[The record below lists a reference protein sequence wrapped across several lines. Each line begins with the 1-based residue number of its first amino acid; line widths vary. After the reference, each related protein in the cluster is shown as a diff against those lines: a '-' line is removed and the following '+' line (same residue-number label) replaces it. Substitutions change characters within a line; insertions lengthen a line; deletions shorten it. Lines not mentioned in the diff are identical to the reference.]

1 MAGQTQQ
8 GGYRVQKGGMA
19 AEADKLDRAGDD
31 AGDIGAALQEQLCY
45 TPDALG
51 GSDSGPAFNNF
62 SAAWQAEAKVLESA
76 LHELADKVRISKANY
91 HGADIQAM
99 NDLQAG
105 GGGLTTMP
113 APAPAGSVPGIGMRT
128 MPAPGPPPPGSPPV
142 GLADFG

>member
-8 GGYRVQKGGMA
+8 GGYRVQKSGMD

-31 AGDIGAALQEQLCY
+31 VGDIGAALQEQLCY

-62 SAAWQAEAKVLESA
+62 SEAWQAEAKVLESA

-91 HGADIQAM
+91 HGADVSTM
-99 NDLQAG
+99 NELQASG

-113 APAPAGSVPGIGMRT
+113 APAPAGPAPGMRT
-128 MPAPGPPPPGSPPV
+128 MPAAGSPPV

>member
-8 GGYRVQKGGMA
+8 GGYRVQKSGMD

-31 AGDIGAALQEQLCY
+31 TGDIGAALQEQLCY

-62 SAAWQAEAKVLESA
+62 SEAWQAEAKVLESA
-76 LHELADKVRISKANY
+76 LHELADKVRVSKANY
-91 HGADIQAM
+91 HGADVQSM
-99 NDLQAG
+99 HGLQAS

-113 APAPAGSVPGIGMRT
+113 APAPAGSAPGVRA
-128 MPAPGPPPPGSPPV
+128 MPAPGPPPPGSQPV

>member
-1 MAGQTQQ
+1 MAEQAQQ
-8 GGYRVQKGGMA
+8 GGYRVQKSGMD

-51 GSDSGPAFNNF
+51 GSDSGPAFNDF

-91 HGADIQAM
+91 HGADVQSM
-99 NDLQAG
+99 NDLQAS

-113 APAPAGSVPGIGMRT
+113 APAPAGAAPGVRT
-128 MPAPGPPPPGSPPV
+128 MPAPGSPPV

>member
-8 GGYRVQKGGMA
+8 GGYRVQKSGMD

-31 AGDIGAALQEQLCY
+31 TGDIGAALQEQLCY

-51 GSDSGPAFNNF
+51 GSDSGPAFNHF
-62 SAAWQAEAKVLESA
+62 SEAWQAEAKVLESA
-76 LHELADKVRISKANY
+76 LHELADKVRVSKANY
-91 HGADIQAM
+91 HGADVQSM
-99 NDLQAG
+99 NDLQAS

-113 APAPAGSVPGIGMRT
+113 APAPAGSAPGVRT
-128 MPAPGPPPPGSPPV
+128 MPAPGPPPPGSQPV

>member
-8 GGYRVQKGGMA
+8 GGYRVQKSGMD

-31 AGDIGAALQEQLCY
+31 TGDIGAALQEQLCY

-62 SAAWQAEAKVLESA
+62 SQAWQAEAKVLESA

-91 HGADIQAM
+91 HGADVSAM
-99 NDLQAG
+99 NELQASG
-105 GGGLTTMP
+105 DGGLTTMP
-113 APAPAGSVPGIGMRT
+113 APAPAGSAPGMRT
-128 MPAPGPPPPGSPPV
+128 IPAPGSPPV

>member
-8 GGYRVQKGGMA
+8 GGYRVQKGGMD

-31 AGDIGAALQEQLCY
+31 TGDIGAALQEQLCY

-62 SAAWQAEAKVLESA
+62 SEAWQAEAKVLESA

-91 HGADIQAM
+91 QAADVRTM
-99 NDLQAG
+99 NDLQAS

-113 APAPAGSVPGIGMRT
+113 APAPAGSLPGMRT
-128 MPAPGPPPPGSPPV
+128 MPAPGPQPPGSPPA

>member
-1 MAGQTQQ
+1 MD
-8 GGYRVQKGGMA
+8 
-19 AEADKLDRAGDD
+19 AEADKLDQAGDD

-51 GSDSGPAFNNF
+51 GSDSGPAFNDF
-62 SAAWQAEAKVLESA
+62 SQAWQAEAEVLESA

-91 HGADIQAM
+91 HGADLRTM
-99 NDLQAG
+99 DELQASG
-105 GGGLTTMP
+105 GGMTTMP
-113 APAPAGSVPGIGMRT
+113 APAHAGPAPGMRT